1 MGAVVAVGPAV
12 RMLGW
17 SLAGVDV
24 RPAESAEE
32 AETVLRGIS
41 PSCSLLLLAPAVARA
56 ATRVALPHDTLV
68 AVLP

>member
-17 SLAGVDV
+17 ALAGVDV
-24 RPAESAEE
+24 RAAESVNE
-32 AETVLRGIS
+32 AATVLAGIDAD
-41 PSCSLLLLAPAVARA
+41 CSLLLLAPSVAD
-56 ATRVALPHDTLV
+56 ATARVTLPHDTLV